1 MLGQVTSGMDSRVL
15 EPASSAVQHYRVGS
29 GLIMDLTIRI
39 SEYVSYSLIVA
50 SLLIVVAFRFP
61 KRKGE

>member
-15 EPASSAVQHYRVGS
+15 EQPSSAVQHHRVGS

-50 SLLIVVAFRFP
+50 SLLMVVALRYP
-61 KRKGE
+61 RRKGE

>member
-1 MLGQVTSGMDSRVL
+1 MLGQVTSRMARQLL
-15 EPASSAVQHYRVGS
+15 ERAGSAVQHYRTGN

>member
-1 MLGQVTSGMDSRVL
+1 
-15 EPASSAVQHYRVGS
+15 
-29 GLIMDLTIRI
+29 MDLTIRI

-50 SLLIVVAFRFP
+50 SLLIVVAVRFP